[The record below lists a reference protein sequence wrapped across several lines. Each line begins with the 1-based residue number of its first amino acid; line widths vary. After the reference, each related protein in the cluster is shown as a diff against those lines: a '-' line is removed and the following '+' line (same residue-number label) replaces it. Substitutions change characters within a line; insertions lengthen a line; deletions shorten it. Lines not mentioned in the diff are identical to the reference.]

1 VKVLLIIL
9 CVILFCIW
17 LPWNI
22 AQVEKGYT
30 DCEKKGGVLYHARG
44 EREICIDKKS
54 VIK

>member
-1 VKVLLIIL
+1 MKSILII
-9 CVILFCIW
+9 VGVVLFCIW

-22 AQVEKGYT
+22 AQVDKGIA

>member
-1 VKVLLIIL
+1 MKVIGALIVLLL
-9 CVILFCIW
+9 LFIW

-22 AQVEKGYT
+22 AQVDKGIS

-44 EREICIDKKS
+44 EREICIDKRS